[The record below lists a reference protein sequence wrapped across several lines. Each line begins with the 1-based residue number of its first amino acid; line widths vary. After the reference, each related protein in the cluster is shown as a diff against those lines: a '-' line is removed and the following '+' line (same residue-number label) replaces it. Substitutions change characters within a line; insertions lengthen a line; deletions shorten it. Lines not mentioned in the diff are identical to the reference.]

1 MKEYRWSV
9 LDRAQRVEFLFGQID
24 KNATAEQ
31 AYRALEL
38 HQKNLIEKKKRS
50 RGERS
55 ETLVM
60 EALLALSNVE
70 SIDQSERM
78 SMADKIGIDLTV
90 FLINEPIPSVD
101 VQVKSKAEA
110 VRAFR
115 DYSSPQSNEY
125 RLDGAEILAQRGLIV
140 INARTSRSEI
150 QSDFLAGLGNVIRAK
165 TQPSQCPGR

>member
-1 MKEYRWSV
+1 MKEFRTPI
-9 LDRAQRVEFLFGQID
+9 LDRAQRVEFLFGQIE
-24 KNATAEQ
+24 KKATAEQ

-55 ETLVM
+55 EILVM

-70 SIDQSERM
+70 NIVRSKPL

-115 DYSSPQSNEY
+115 DYSSAESNEY
-125 RLDGAEILAQRGLIV
+125 RPDGAEILAQRGLIV
-140 INARTSRSEI
+140 LNGRTSPPEI
-150 QSDFLAGLGNVIRAK
+150 QNDFLVGLGNVIRAK
-165 TQPSQCPGR
+165 TQQGSCPRR